1 MTKYSHQTTVATRRT
16 GVHRPRCGATVV
28 EMAMC
33 MPILFLLLFGCY
45 EFARTN
51 MMRHAINAAA
61 YEAARTGIT
70 PGATVA
76 DVEASANFI
85 LATVGVRN
93 FEIEV
98 TPNPIEFRSKRVNVA
113 IHLRVSENTT
123 IPMLYN
129 KNTELLAECSLKRE
143 GGF

>member
-1 MTKYSHQTTVATRRT
+1 MTRNAIQPAHSTRRIRLR
-16 GVHRPRCGATVV
+16 RPRRGATVV
-28 EMAMC
+28 ELAMC

-61 YEAARTGIT
+61 YEGARTGIT

-85 LATVGVRN
+85 LSTVGVRN
-93 FEIEV
+93 FQIEV
-98 TPNPIEFRSKRVNVA
+98 TPDPIELRSKRVSVA
-113 IHLRVSENTT
+113 IRLNVSDNAT

-129 KNTELLAECSLKRE
+129 KNTQLVGECALKRE

>member
-1 MTKYSHQTTVATRRT
+1 
-16 GVHRPRCGATVV
+16 
-28 EMAMC
+28 MC

-61 YEAARTGIT
+61 YEGARTGIT

-98 TPNPIEFRSKRVNVA
+98 TPDPIELRSKRVSVA
-113 IHLRVSENTT
+113 IRMNVSDNAT

-129 KNTELLAECSLKRE
+129 KNTRLVGECSLKRE